1 MDGQRIYNT
10 GRVEIGKQYSP
21 PVRVD
26 MDADAQRLQTA
37 LLNQRGDMSVSDKAV
52 VAACLL
58 GLVAVVAMDAAGW
71 IQ

>member
-21 PVRVD
+21 PLRVD
-26 MDADAQRLQTA
+26 MDADAQRLQSA
-37 LLNQRGDMSVSDKAV
+37 LIGRRDGMATSDKVV
-52 VAACLL
+52 VAVSML